1 MTSHFQYKVE
11 VFEKFEKYFMLDS
24 PLGKTK
30 YYAIRI
36 EFQEKVSPHVY
47 SFIWVFNAPDIENE
61 AVYIKSIEKTINVQL
76 PDHWNDPELL
86 ELVMNYQVQTHFR
99 TCWKYKKN

>member
-11 VFEKFEKYFMLDS
+11 VFEKFEKYFILDS

-36 EFQEKVSPHVY
+36 EFQEKVSPYVY

-86 ELVMNYQVQTHFR
+86 ELVMTYQVQTYIR
-99 TCWKYKKN
+99 TC